1 MYPEKGN
8 MIMFL
13 RFILL
18 VIIGYVT
25 YRLIKSMI
33 KTEIH
38 KSEIRGKPKKD
49 TMNLDNEDIEDAK
62 FEEIDEDK

>member
-1 MYPEKGN
+1 
-8 MIMFL
+8 MFL

-18 VIIGYVT
+18 VIIGYVS

-33 KTEIH
+33 MTEIR